1 MAGFVL
7 LGHILCKIA
16 LTITLY
22 TMQFLFLLIMFAVEQ
37 GGPGEV
43 GPNGPSGSRVST
55 PPPPSPRWATSRSII
70 NSHHSIY
77 TTRLR
82 EQDQYK
88 SNKNDSLF

>member
-7 LGHILCKIA
+7 LGHMLCKIA

-55 PPPPSPRWATSRSII
+55 PPPPPPDGPR
-70 NSHHSIY
+70 
-77 TTRLR
+77 L
-82 EQDQYK
+82 DQ
-88 SNKNDSLF
+88 SL